1 MKTFLIRRWF
11 LIGLA
16 VVLAVGFR
24 YSAELEPASEAI
36 PRDALVASVMFFMA
50 FTLDAHTMGR
60 ALWRPQAALVAFAA
74 NAGVAPLLAWAFS
87 PLLRTDLSFGL
98 IIAGSVPCTV
108 ASAAVWTRRAGG
120 DDAVALLVAIGT
132 NFLCF
137 LVTPMWLLWA
147 AGTAPGA
154 DVSSS
159 LDPVE
164 MMTRLMILVAL
175 PVLAAQ
181 LLRLIGPLG
190 RWATKA
196 KIPLGVYCQL
206 GMLTMVFTGAV
217 RSGIELRKFAEE
229 PAEAAAVATDDA
241 AQPTSEP
248 TDPIAAQSQPPEA
261 DAAHREPVGIL
272 GWGTLLFC
280 VLAVHLLTRAVG
292 LGASRMLGIS
302 YPQQIA
308 VAFSGSQKT
317 LLIGLDIA
325 VEYIGQF
332 GGLALIP
339 MVTYH
344 VTQLLVD
351 TVIADRFKAAG
362 EVTPEDATLE
372 DTTLEDTVA
381 EEL

>member
-1 MKTFLIRRWF
+1 MKAFFIRRWF

-24 YSAELEPASEAI
+24 YSAELEPASQAI

-60 ALWRPQAALVAFAA
+60 ALRRPQAAIVAFAA
-74 NAGVAPLLAWAFS
+74 NAAVAPLFAWAFS
-87 PLLRTDLSFGL
+87 PLLRTDLGFGL
-98 IIAGSVPCTV
+98 LIAGSVPCTV

-137 LVTPMWLLWA
+137 LITPMWLLWA

-154 DVSSS
+154 DVSRS
-159 LDPVE
+159 LNPVE

-217 RSGIELRKFAEE
+217 RSGIELRNFAEA
-229 PAEAAAVATDDA
+229 P
-241 AQPTSEP
+241 
-248 TDPIAAQSQPPEA
+248 A
-261 DAAHREPVGIL
+261 DAATVSTEDAQPSEDEPVDTSPAQETQTQDDNVNREPVGIL

-280 VLAVHLLTRAVG
+280 VLAVHLLTMAVG

-351 TVIADRFKAAG
+351 TVIADRFKSAG
-362 EVTPEDATLE
+362 EVSLEDA
-372 DTTLEDTVA
+372 VA

>member
-1 MKTFLIRRWF
+1 MKAFFVRRWF

-16 VVLAVGFR
+16 VVLAIGFR
-24 YSAELEPASEAI
+24 YSFELKPVSDAM

-60 ALWRPQAALVAFAA
+60 ALRRPQAATVAFVA
-74 NAGVAPLLAWAFS
+74 NLAVAPLLAWALS

-108 ASAAVWTRRAGG
+108 ASAAVWTRRADG
-120 DDAVALLVAIGT
+120 DDAVALLTAIAT

-137 LVTPMWLLWA
+137 LITPMWLALA
-147 AGTAPGA
+147 ADTGPNAT
-154 DVSSS
+154 VSSH
-159 LDPVE
+159 LDSIE
-164 MMTRLMILVAL
+164 MMTRLIFLVAL

-181 LLRLIGPLG
+181 LLRLIGPMG
-190 RWATKA
+190 RWATRY

-206 GMLTMVFTGAV
+206 GMLAMVFTGAV
-217 RSGIELRKFAEE
+217 RSGIELRMVAAD
-229 PAEAAAVATDDA
+229 PAETSAVAAENAAQDDA
-241 AQPTSEP
+241 A
-248 TDPIAAQSQPPEA
+248 AQDSSQLTPAEQASPQ
-261 DAAHREPVGIL
+261 PVGAV
-272 GWGTLLFC
+272 GWGLLLFC
-280 VLAVHLLTRAVG
+280 VLAVHLLTMAIG
-292 LGASRMLGIS
+292 LGVGRMLGIS

-325 VEYIGQF
+325 VEYIAQF

-344 VTQLLVD
+344 VMQLLVD

-362 EVTPEDATLE
+362 QATTEEPAVED
-372 DTTLEDTVA
+372 
-381 EEL
+381 